1 MAGIKSTLVPPGK
14 PDEAY
19 IVPYLEGHVVD
30 IPSSASVI
38 RVMVTAK
45 ETNNTFA
52 LVTAGGSEGDP
63 IIFHYHN
70 EAHDVFLCTQGQMN
84 VWANDQGRTLDPGD
98 MASVP
103 PGVIHRYQI
112 LGTHTEFWGP
122 IVPADW
128 IEMFYEMGDIAPEDS
143 VLYQSPDIR
152 DPMKTL
158 FPRLKNLPGKHDFV
172 PVPHHPAA
180 ETTPCQPTDSV
191 IPDRPEPYFLKADS
205 GSKYA
210 AAGLLFKP
218 LVGLKQTHNRF
229 VVSRIEGTNRIPS
242 KLPKLSYPS
251 HQAITVVEGAFRV
264 DVGEYAQEVQTGQT
278 IFIPAGNAATL
289 AATTR
294 YASLYVTCNGVGF
307 PEILEAIG
315 KEYLSPVI
323 SVGFDSDPDVSGYG
337 EAFERLGLQ

>member
-1 MAGIKSTLVPPGK
+1 
-14 PDEAY
+14 
-19 IVPYLEGHVVD
+19 
-30 IPSSASVI
+30 
-38 RVMVTAK
+38 
-45 ETNNTFA
+45 
-52 LVTAGGSEGDP
+52 
-63 IIFHYHN
+63 
-70 EAHDVFLCTQGQMN
+70 
-84 VWANDQGRTLDPGD
+84 
-98 MASVP
+98 
-103 PGVIHRYQI
+103 
-112 LGTHTEFWGP
+112 
-122 IVPADW
+122 
-128 IEMFYEMGDIAPEDS
+128 MFYEMGDIAPEDS

-205 GSKYA
+205 GPKYA